1 MKGRHHQTG
10 IYNARRSP
18 AWPCSGFAFPRHF
31 RRRLIFLP
39 VGVVVRGCSPR
50 RPKDGSGADASEPAN
65 KPPSAAWPS
74 RTATHTAADPHASTL
89 GQGGAA
95 LAPRSGGSLCRLSH
109 FDRHPFTSPL
119 TPPARRTASHLS
131 APLLP
136 SLAMPSKSNKK
147 QPSSSTDE
155 SAIDDPVPSY
165 ETALHRAQAE
175 ATSPP
180 PPPLPAHPRP
190 PPHPRL
196 PAAPPPPGHA
206 THLLPAP
213 ASTERR
219 GPRAGPRFC
228 KALLYAFL
236 IYILAGLIT
245 GAITDAAVREGN
257 RRHRHPHQ
265 HDGDT
270 PPYHRDP
277 WDGSD
282 GRGWSVEPMSIRA
295 DAQ

>member
-1 MKGRHHQTG
+1 
-10 IYNARRSP
+10 
-18 AWPCSGFAFPRHF
+18 
-31 RRRLIFLP
+31 
-39 VGVVVRGCSPR
+39 
-50 RPKDGSGADASEPAN
+50 
-65 KPPSAAWPS
+65 
-74 RTATHTAADPHASTL
+74 
-89 GQGGAA
+89 
-95 LAPRSGGSLCRLSH
+95 
-109 FDRHPFTSPL
+109 
-119 TPPARRTASHLS
+119 
-131 APLLP
+131 
-136 SLAMPSKSNKK
+136 MPSKSNKK

-165 ETALHRAQAE
+165 ETALQQGAGGGHLAAAP
-175 ATSPP
+175 ATAGPSSSSSSSPSP
-180 PPPLPAHPRP
+180 SGPHPAHARYAYGNDPYTSSGTARILIIP
-190 PPHPRL
+190 AA
-196 PAAPPPPGHA
+196 AAPPPPGHA